1 VILGFESEETA
12 MLLGIVLALASS
24 GAEDW
29 ASYTN
34 VRYGFTACYPR
45 SALTPQREADNGDG
59 RRFTAADGAQLA
71 TYGTNGAEGD
81 FRREL
86 RSFEADIVNAGGKVT
101 YRAGGK
107 SWGVIS
113 GSTASKVFYV
123 KAISRADQVLVF
135 DFEYPRANAQKYDS
149 IVAPMERCFRIGT
162 PGY

>member
-1 VILGFESEETA
+1 
-12 MLLGIVLALASS
+12 MLLGLVFALAVG

-45 SALTPQREADNGDG
+45 SALTAQREADNGDG

-71 TYGTNGAEGD
+71 TYGTNGAGGD
-81 FRREL
+81 FREEL
-86 RSFEADIVNAGGKVT
+86 RSFEHDIVTAGGKVT

-123 KAISRADQVLVF
+123 KALSRGDQVMVF

-149 IVAPMERCFRIGT
+149 IVGDMGKCFRAGT